1 MQKKK
6 TRGERRPTRVLDSS
20 SPAAASRRPALKAA
34 GLPHRLHGGACGLPH
49 RLTRTASP
57 FAAESPSAPTPPA
70 LEPPPTP
77 RQAIP
82 SVDAARCQTPFLAPK
97 LLRRRLSDERGL
109 TVTGVQL
116 LVGEMARRRVR
127 GSRSARWRGDDG
139 PQRVREGDA
148 DAEAVPKP
156 PASARAAADGRIKPA
171 RGGWMLR

>member
-1 MQKKK
+1 M
-6 TRGERRPTRVLDSS
+6 
-20 SPAAASRRPALKAA
+20 
-34 GLPHRLHGGACGLPH
+34 
-49 RLTRTASP
+49 
-57 FAAESPSAPTPPA
+57 
-70 LEPPPTP
+70 
-77 RQAIP
+77 
-82 SVDAARCQTPFLAPK
+82 PFLAPK

-148 DAEAVPKP
+148 EAAPKP